1 MPVSVLETS
10 TDTPIAAR
18 LNELGHRNWRGES
31 FSPKKVIVVRN
42 AYKLRSR
49 FERLRQRGNLAR
61 PEPSLPAVSRDS
73 SISSEAARLRAM
85 KTARKP
91 TETPLRVAPPAL
103 SVNIDID
110 PLVEAVRRHVKLT
123 PQATRLIKGEFS
135 RLFQHPTLSGS
146 IRKTKTTRPEPTSDP
161 VLTTQDAADLVGVSR
176 PYIVAR
182 IEAGD
187 IPLHQQVGNQRRVL
201 RSAVLA
207 WHRQEQARR
216 RKALGQLGA
225 DLDSEI
231 FAG

>member
-1 MPVSVLETS
+1 
-10 TDTPIAAR
+10 
-18 LNELGHRNWRGES
+18 
-31 FSPKKVIVVRN
+31 
-42 AYKLRSR
+42 
-49 FERLRQRGNLAR
+49 
-61 PEPSLPAVSRDS
+61 
-73 SISSEAARLRAM
+73 M

-91 TETPLRVAPPAL
+91 TDAPQHIAPPAL

-110 PLVEAVRRHVKLT
+110 PLVEAVRRHVRLT
-123 PQATRLIKGEFS
+123 PEATRRIKGEFAQ
-135 RLFQHPTLSGS
+135 LFQIPSMSGS
-146 IRKTKTTRPEPTSDP
+146 TRQAAATQSRPASDP
-161 VLTTQDAADLVGVSR
+161 VITTQDAADLVGVSR

-216 RKALGQLGA
+216 RKALNQLGA

>member
-1 MPVSVLETS
+1 M
-10 TDTPIAAR
+10 
-18 LNELGHRNWRGES
+18 
-31 FSPKKVIVVRN
+31 
-42 AYKLRSR
+42 
-49 FERLRQRGNLAR
+49 
-61 PEPSLPAVSRDS
+61 
-73 SISSEAARLRAM
+73 
-85 KTARKP
+85 KP
-91 TETPLRVAPPAL
+91 TRKTIETKQRVAPLAL
-103 SVNIDID
+103 SVNIDLD
-110 PLVEAVRRHVKLT
+110 PLVEVVRRHVKLT
-123 PQATRLIKGEFS
+123 PQATRLIKGEFAQ
-135 RLFQHPTLSGS
+135 LFQIPAIGN
-146 IRKTKTTRPEPTSDP
+146 RAPKKATSLPQTAADH

-216 RKALGQLGA
+216 RKALGLLGT

>member
-1 MPVSVLETS
+1 
-10 TDTPIAAR
+10 
-18 LNELGHRNWRGES
+18 
-31 FSPKKVIVVRN
+31 
-42 AYKLRSR
+42 
-49 FERLRQRGNLAR
+49 
-61 PEPSLPAVSRDS
+61 
-73 SISSEAARLRAM
+73 M

-91 TETPLRVAPPAL
+91 TEAPQRIAPPAL

-110 PLVEAVRRHVKLT
+110 PLVEVVRRHVKLT
-123 PQATRLIKGEFS
+123 PQATRLIKGEFAQ
-135 RLFQHPTLSGS
+135 LFQHPTIGASTRKNSPTKSEPAADSVLS
-146 IRKTKTTRPEPTSDP
+146 
-161 VLTTQDAADLVGVSR
+161 TQEAADLVGVSR

-201 RSAVLA
+201 KSAVLA
-207 WHRQEQARR
+207 WHRKEQTRR

>member
-1 MPVSVLETS
+1 
-10 TDTPIAAR
+10 
-18 LNELGHRNWRGES
+18 
-31 FSPKKVIVVRN
+31 
-42 AYKLRSR
+42 
-49 FERLRQRGNLAR
+49 
-61 PEPSLPAVSRDS
+61 
-73 SISSEAARLRAM
+73 M

-91 TETPLRVAPPAL
+91 TEAAPRIAPPAL

-110 PLVEAVRRHVKLT
+110 PLVEAVRRHVRLT
-123 PQATRLIKGEFS
+123 PEATRRIKGEFAQ
-135 RLFQHPTLSGS
+135 LFQNPS
-146 IRKTKTTRPEPTSDP
+146 IRGSTRRPTAAQAESADDA
-161 VLTTQDAADLVGVSR
+161 VLTTQEAADLVGVSR

-187 IPLHQQVGNQRRVL
+187 VPLHQQVGNQRRVL

>member
-1 MPVSVLETS
+1 
-10 TDTPIAAR
+10 
-18 LNELGHRNWRGES
+18 
-31 FSPKKVIVVRN
+31 
-42 AYKLRSR
+42 
-49 FERLRQRGNLAR
+49 
-61 PEPSLPAVSRDS
+61 
-73 SISSEAARLRAM
+73 M

-91 TETPLRVAPPAL
+91 IEAAPHSAPPAL

-110 PLVEAVRRHVKLT
+110 PLVEVVRRHVKLT
-123 PQATRLIKGEFS
+123 PQAARLIKGEFAQ
-135 RLFQHPTLSGS
+135 LFQHPTISGS
-146 IRKTKTTRPEPTSDP
+146 TRKATAARSESTTDP
-161 VLTTQDAADLVGVSR
+161 VLSTQEAADLVGVSR

-201 RSAVLA
+201 KSAVMA
-207 WHRQEQARR
+207 WHRQEQTRR

>member
-1 MPVSVLETS
+1 
-10 TDTPIAAR
+10 
-18 LNELGHRNWRGES
+18 
-31 FSPKKVIVVRN
+31 
-42 AYKLRSR
+42 
-49 FERLRQRGNLAR
+49 
-61 PEPSLPAVSRDS
+61 
-73 SISSEAARLRAM
+73 M

-91 TETPLRVAPPAL
+91 TETKQRVAPLAL
-103 SVNIDID
+103 SVNIDLD
-110 PLVEAVRRHVKLT
+110 PLVEVVRRHVKLT
-123 PQATRLIKGEFS
+123 PQATRLIKGEFAQ
-135 RLFQHPTLSGS
+135 LFQIPAISGS
-146 IRKTKTTRPEPTSDP
+146 ARKRPATQTEPAADH

-207 WHRQEQARR
+207 WHRQEQTRR

-225 DLDSEI
+225 ELDSEI